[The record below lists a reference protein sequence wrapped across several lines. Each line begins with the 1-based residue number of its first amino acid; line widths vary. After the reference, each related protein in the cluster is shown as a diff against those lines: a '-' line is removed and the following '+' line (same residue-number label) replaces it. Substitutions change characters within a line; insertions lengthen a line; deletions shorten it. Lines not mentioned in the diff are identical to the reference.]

1 MGSFFAYYKVE
12 KYKNICH
19 LQQNACNMLVDKQLE
34 RCRYLRQMRCR
45 YFICN
50 ALYNQRKSL
59 DSFMQSYGII
69 GMALWIIYSV
79 PMEKRQYPYVETVVS
94 CLRNARFLRWK
105 LQFPA
110 SEQEF
115 SCWRKMIHI
124 KPPNTSTLCWHRYTQ
139 CTNEHGNWGIF
150 FLYLRHNLSLALRVL
165 PAVR

>member
-59 DSFMQSYGII
+59 DSFVQSYGNNWSLYGEI
-69 GMALWIIYSV
+69 
-79 PMEKRQYPYVETVVS
+79 VVS
-94 CLRNARFLRWK
+94 LGVNDSIL
-105 LQFPA
+105 
-110 SEQEF
+110 
-115 SCWRKMIHI
+115 
-124 KPPNTSTLCWHRYTQ
+124 T
-139 CTNEHGNWGIF
+139 
-150 FLYLRHNLSLALRVL
+150 
-165 PAVR
+165 